1 MAASTVTERYD
12 ATPEAAW
19 ALVGDFPGIGDV
31 FPGIEDVVVED
42 ARRTF
47 TLTGMR
53 MTEQLVAR
61 DDATM
66 SITYSIVD
74 GLPLEAHET
83 TVTVAPAEAGCEVT
97 FRVATVPE
105 EAQPLFIDSY
115 QRALEHLHT
124 RLDAS

>member
-1 MAASTVTERYD
+1 MAASTVTERYE

-19 ALVGDFPGIGDV
+19 ALVGDFPGIGGV

-42 ARRTF
+42 DKRTF
-47 TLTGMR
+47 TLSGMR

-61 DDATM
+61 DDATR

-83 TVTVAPAEAGCEVT
+83 TVTVAQADGGCEIA
-97 FRVATVPE
+97 FRVVTVPE
-105 EAQPLFIDSY
+105 EAQPLFVDSY
-115 QRALEHLHT
+115 QRALEHLHS